1 MRKPSSTIPLSAMLA
16 VVTLFPGCAE
26 APSQAARDPIRSS
39 WEYPLAYAGPDEVTI
54 KLTRAKD
61 NKLYLPI
68 KINGRILEALIDTG
82 ARSVFD
88 LETMRAIGVASY
100 PTSDIYYGLGGH
112 RLQVHVGYV
121 EEIDLGGL
129 KSVGKSVTL
138 IDLSGLKRSQT
149 EGALPPVDGL
159 IGVDLL
165 VALSARIDYGALTL
179 TLKKPHP
186 NQQ

>member
-1 MRKPSSTIPLSAMLA
+1 MRKHTTGILVSGMLA
-16 VVTLFPGCAE
+16 VAALFAGCAE
-26 APSQAARDPIRSS
+26 APSLAARENIRSS
-39 WEYPLAYAGPDEVTI
+39 WEHPLAYAGPDEVTI
-54 KLTRAKD
+54 PLIRAKD

-68 KINGRILEALIDTG
+68 KINGRDMEVVIDTG

-88 LETMRAIGVASY
+88 LKTMRALGVATY
-100 PTSDIYYGLGGH
+100 PTSENYYGFGGSLH
-112 RLQVHVGYV
+112 VHVGYV

-138 IDLSGLKRSQT
+138 IDLTALKRNQA

-159 IGVDLL
+159 IGADLL
-165 VALSARIDYGALTL
+165 ATLSARIDYAALTL

-186 NQQ
+186 NPQ